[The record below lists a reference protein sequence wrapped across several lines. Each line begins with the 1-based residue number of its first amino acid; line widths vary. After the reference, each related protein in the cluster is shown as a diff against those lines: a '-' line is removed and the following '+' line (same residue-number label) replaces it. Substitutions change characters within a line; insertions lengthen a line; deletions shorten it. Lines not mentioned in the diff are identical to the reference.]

1 MRRRAVAATFPRSP
15 AIFFARSEPADS
27 RVTSTAGW
35 GVRRTVAG
43 SATDVRVV
51 RAQPVG
57 RATCAHGTPF
67 HFLVLGIIGVRAGRL
82 RGLAGQLR
90 HNLLGIV
97 GGRPGT
103 RYVAP

>member
-1 MRRRAVAATFPRSP
+1 M
-15 AIFFARSEPADS
+15 
-27 RVTSTAGW
+27 AGW

-43 SATDVRVV
+43 SATDVCVV

-90 HNLLGIV
+90 HNLLSIV

>member
-1 MRRRAVAATFPRSP
+1 MPSFSP
-15 AIFFARSEPADS
+15 AANPTTAEW
-27 RVTSTAGW
+27 STAGW

-67 HFLVLGIIGVRAGRL
+67 HFLVLGIIGVRAG
-82 RGLAGQLR
+82 QLR
-90 HNLLGIV
+90 HYLLGII
-97 GGRPGT
+97 GSRPGT
-103 RYVAP
+103 RYVVP